1 MLPAPQFSMESS
13 MKESNMPKADF
24 LMSIALI
31 LFGVFVIII
40 SSQMPDFREQNF
52 NKYSNPGLVPAVL
65 GVIFIILGLVMLI
78 RSIIRKGYRIEIGSE
93 HISAWIQDKST
104 RRFLTTLSLSV
115 IYALVLLGRVHFFI
129 ATAIYMFAFILMF
142 EYRLEKKLLQQKK
155 TVLIALFMAL
165 TTAGV
170 VFGVFRYL
178 FLVNLPG

>member
-1 MLPAPQFSMESS
+1 

-31 LFGVFVIII
+31 LFGIFVIIV

-52 NKYSNPGLVPAVL
+52 NKYSNPGLVPSVL

-78 RSIIRKGYRIEIGSE
+78 RSIIRKGYRIEIGGE
-93 HISAWIQDKST
+93 HISAWIKEKST
-104 RRFLTTLSLSV
+104 RRFLTTLGLSV
-115 IYALVLLGRVHFFI
+115 TYALVLLGRMHFFI
-129 ATAIYMFAFILMF
+129 ATALYMFTFILMF
-142 EYRLEKKLLQQKK
+142 EYDKQKVLLQQKK
-155 TVLIALFMAL
+155 TIFIALFMSL